1 MGVRSEAISFV
12 ELEKADIR
20 GKLALCEYLGSEQF
34 AYVDCGNGILITV
47 RLDAKTE
54 LEIGTEVGL
63 SFNLSSLHF
72 FADDGKR
79 IDP

>member
-1 MGVRSEAISFV
+1 MGVRSEAISFA
-12 ELEKADIR
+12 ELEKADIT
-20 GKLALCEYLGSEQF
+20 GKLVLCEYLGSEQF

-47 RLDAKTE
+47 RFDPTTE
-54 LEIGTEVGL
+54 MEIGSEVGL

-72 FADDGKR
+72 FAVDGKR